1 MLAIFPTLNLSG
13 IAVNICR
20 KMKELFVAFC
30 VDSLERSLEKMSCFF
45 IFRIEVFSVSVKNSL
60 HILRNSIFFLFVD
73 DKVEMIWNKSKTN
86 QFYIST
92 SDHLF
97 HNLIVNVE
105 HSVFNKIRNGG
116 GLSCQKRR
124 AIGNIKQGKET
135 LPNLSHQRKYFAC
148 HFLC

>member
-13 IAVNICR
+13 IVVNICR

-60 HILRNSIFFLFVD
+60 HILRNPIFFFSWTIRW
-73 DKVEMIWNKSKTN
+73 KMIWNKSKTN

-92 SDHLF
+92 SDHLS
-97 HNLIVNVE
+97 HNLIVNV
-105 HSVFNKIRNGG
+105 G
-116 GLSCQKRR
+116 
-124 AIGNIKQGKET
+124 T
-135 LPNLSHQRKYFAC
+135 LGV
-148 HFLC
+148 